1 MTEQNKS
8 VSVFRETETPEGTT
22 ENLNNSK
29 TTGKKS
35 KPIVS
40 GYGAAP
46 GDWNHFDLFLEL
58 TEDLLPVVSNPHAV
72 KSPLSKIAGPGKTP
86 SIYNKKGQ
94 MAGFPKW
101 TEYRATLDDVEKWS
115 KQPDYGICLQTRK
128 VRAIDVDISDFDE
141 SVDVEA
147 FVDALRVIFYVL
159 DVSGSLP

>member
-22 ENLNNSK
+22 ENPNNSK

-35 KPIVS
+35 KPIVF

-46 GDWNHFDLFLEL
+46 GDWDHFSLILEL
-58 TEDLLPVVSNPHAV
+58 TEDLLPVVSNPHTEI
-72 KSPLSKIAGPGKTP
+72 SPLSKMKDKGKTP
-86 SIYNKKGQ
+86 SQFNRSGKV
-94 MAGFPKW
+94 AGFPKW